1 MNMNKNKNKNMKLHI
16 YGDYEI
22 DLNKYPRKNSD
33 KEITDIILIIFLTH
47 ESFLK
52 KLAESFDN
60 AIKYHNECKEYY
72 YTLKFNKES
81 RNYSAQDILFLIR
94 EIPTFENPMNFIKN
108 LPYLDQIYFF
118 YIKNK
123 DFYLNIYSSIEKAK
137 KAYFERRDY
146 THKIS
151 VPKDFYGQNMA
162 YQNNYSALE
171 LMEINAYTQYL
182 ISRKIIKELPIPK
195 SLF

>member
-1 MNMNKNKNKNMKLHI
+1 MKLHI

-33 KEITDIILIIFLTH
+33 KEITDIILIIFLSH
-47 ESFLK
+47 ESYLK

-72 YTLKFNKES
+72 YTFKFNKES
-81 RNYSAQDILFLIR
+81 KNYSAQDILFIIR
-94 EIPTFENPMNFIKN
+94 EISTFDNPIQFIKN
-108 LPYLDQIYFF
+108 LPYLDQLYFF
-118 YIKNK
+118 YIKNR
-123 DFYLNIYSSIEKAK
+123 DFYLNIFSAIENAK

-146 THKIS
+146 THKIN
-151 VPKDFYGQNMA
+151 VPKDFYNNRTTQQ
-162 YQNNYSALE
+162 QNNYSALE

-182 ISRKIIKELPIPK
+182 ISIKIIKELPIPK
-195 SLF
+195 SLFS

>member
-1 MNMNKNKNKNMKLHI
+1 MGGGLVVKISVEEIIYFTNRETNNMLKLNATETI
-16 YGDYEI
+16 KEKLQEIRIKYRWQAI
-22 DLNKYPRKNSD
+22 DL
-33 KEITDIILIIFLTH
+33 E
-47 ESFLK
+47 
-52 KLAESFDN
+52 
-60 AIKYHNECKEYY
+60 NE
-72 YTLKFNKES
+72 
-81 RNYSAQDILFLIR
+81 A
-94 EIPTFENPMNFIKN
+94 
-108 LPYLDQIYFF
+108 
-118 YIKNK
+118 
-123 DFYLNIYSSIEKAK
+123 IEKAK

-162 YQNNYSALE
+162 YQNNYSSLE